1 MKVNLRCRSDIKKQ
15 ECMEMVLVVNEQI
28 MGKLP
33 LGTYSVCRYERQVS
47 ARKRASGMRCF
58 NTEASS

>member
-15 ECMEMVLVVNEQI
+15 GCMEMMLMVNEQI
-28 MGKLP
+28 RGSCYW
-33 LGTYSVCRYERQVS
+33 TSVCRYERQVS

-58 NTEASS
+58 NTEASG